1 MLTAYVDESLRRR
14 PHDDS
19 VYAMAAVV
27 MDAADCEDVRVDLE
41 SLRLG
46 KSPRLHWRDE
56 SPTRQLAI
64 AERIADMPIRGIV
77 TVYLH
82 GGEVRTERARRRCLE
97 RLLIEVDKAGVA
109 AVSIESRTPE
119 QDHLDRGL
127 LTGLRKARVLPKS
140 LTVRWQPSAS
150 EPLLWAA
157 DAVVGATTWWLDG
170 QTRYYDLLC
179 ERVHM
184 ICLE

>member
-1 MLTAYVDESLRRR
+1 MLTAYIDESLRRR

-19 VYAMAAVV
+19 VYAMAAVII
-27 MDAADCEDVRVDLE
+27 DSADHGDVRTELE

-56 SPTRQLAI
+56 SPARQLAI
-64 AERIADMPIRGIV
+64 TERLVNMPIQGIV

-82 GGEVRTERARRRCLE
+82 GKEVRTERARRRCLE
-97 RLLIEVDKAGVA
+97 RLLIEVEQTGVST
-109 AVSIESRTPE
+109 VVIESRSPE

-127 LTGLRKARVLPKS
+127 LTGLRTANVLPKS
-140 LTVRWQPSAS
+140 LTVIWKPSVS

-157 DAVVGATTWWLDG
+157 DAVVSATTWWLDG
-170 QTRYYDLLC
+170 RARYYDLLVKQV
-179 ERVHM
+179 RA